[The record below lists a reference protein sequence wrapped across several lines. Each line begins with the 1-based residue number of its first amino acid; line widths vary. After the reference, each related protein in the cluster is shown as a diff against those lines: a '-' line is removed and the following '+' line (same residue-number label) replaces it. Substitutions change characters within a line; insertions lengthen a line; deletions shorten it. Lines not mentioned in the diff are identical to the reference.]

1 MRCCTHPESRQVAAY
16 NPAGLV
22 FSYITGVFNW
32 LPSGV
37 IELTI
42 DMMVRGGRY
51 RSRGFNLMLFPA
63 LMQAVPPWP

>member
-22 FSYITGVFNW
+22 FSYIAGVFKW

-42 DMMVRGGRY
+42 DMMVRDGHRP
-51 RSRGFNLMLFPA
+51 RGLLSVAALTPLRLPML
-63 LMQAVPPWP
+63 